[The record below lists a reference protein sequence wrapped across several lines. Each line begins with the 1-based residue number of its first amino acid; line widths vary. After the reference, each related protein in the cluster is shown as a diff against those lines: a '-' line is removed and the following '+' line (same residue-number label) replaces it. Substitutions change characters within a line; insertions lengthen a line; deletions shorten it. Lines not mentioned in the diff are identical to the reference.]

1 MPVMTKDVS
10 EALTRG
16 IRRHM
21 VNGDDSGLTERE
33 KALIAEGKSNKEI
46 GEERISALKRL
57 KPMSAIC

>member
-33 KALIAEGKSNKEI
+33 KEVRSLPRARATKRSAKS
-46 GEERISALKRL
+46 AYQH
-57 KPMSAIC
+57 